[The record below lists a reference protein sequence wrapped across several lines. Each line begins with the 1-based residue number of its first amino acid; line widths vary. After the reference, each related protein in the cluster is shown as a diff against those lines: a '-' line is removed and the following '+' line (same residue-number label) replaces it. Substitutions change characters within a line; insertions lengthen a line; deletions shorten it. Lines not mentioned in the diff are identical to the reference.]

1 MPEVYM
7 LYIYVHVGK
16 CADECCIPFCHIS
29 TTVTCIYTHTMK
41 SFKTKHTRTHKMHT
55 LWSFELFKENFKI
68 MEWLGGGKNAMFV
81 ILQPVT

>member
-1 MPEVYM
+1 
-7 LYIYVHVGK
+7 
-16 CADECCIPFCHIS
+16 
-29 TTVTCIYTHTMK
+29 MK